1 MPMNKPLSW
10 GLVIATYQ
18 REKILSQCLQLA
30 VEQTRKPSEIIVIDA
45 SDNWQSTR
53 SQVMGEI
60 ASNYPE
66 IRWIYQAASPRGL
79 TLQRNQ
85 GLELSTADITF
96 LLDDD
101 SLMYPTCAEEIMRVY
116 DADTEGVVKGVQSIL
131 APTLPSAVTV
141 DDIPKAVGS
150 HRDQWI
156 PGIESFQRFI
166 WRHLFLMDADFL
178 CIPYDGQFPS
188 YTVPGA
194 ISHLNVRPVKIFHG
208 CRMTYRREA
217 IAQEQFEPL
226 LLFYALLE
234 DMDASYRVSRH
245 GMLLEAADAKLHH
258 FQSNSG
264 RLSRYVVS
272 VLSAMNQAVCLRR
285 YSNDLSRDRDRFYWL
300 TARRVVAEIF
310 KDGLSRRWSFPQ
322 VRGLL
327 LALKYSPQVFKL
339 SDEELTYWYPCFQK
353 ELIASGKPPNFAQ
366 VAHSQPAIESRQ

>member
-1 MPMNKPLSW
+1 MNKLLSW
-10 GLVIATYQ
+10 GLVVATYQ
-18 REKILSQCLQLA
+18 RKQILTQCLQLA

-53 SQVMGEI
+53 SQVMDEI
-60 ASNYPE
+60 ASHYPE
-66 IRWIYQAASPRGL
+66 IRWIYQAASQRGL
-79 TLQRNQ
+79 PLQRNQ
-85 GLELSTADITF
+85 GLELATADITF

-116 DADTEGVVKGVQSIL
+116 EADTEGVVKGVQSIL
-131 APTLPSAVTV
+131 SPTVPSDVTV
-141 DDIPKAVGS
+141 NDIPKAVGS

-166 WRHLFLMDADFL
+166 WRHLFLMDSDFL
-178 CIPYDGQFPS
+178 CIPYDGEFPKH
-188 YTVPGA
+188 TVPNSL
-194 ISHLNVRPVKIFHG
+194 SHLNVSLVKIFHG

-245 GMLLEAADAKLHH
+245 GILLEASDAKLHH
-258 FQSNSG
+258 FQSSSG

-285 YSNDLSRDRDRFYWL
+285 YSNDLKRDRDRFYRL

-327 LALKYSPQVFKL
+327 LALKHSPQVFKL
-339 SDEELTYWYPCFQK
+339 SDEELAYWYPCFQK
-353 ELIASGKPPNFAQ
+353 ELIASGKPPTLAQ
-366 VAHSQPAIESRQ
+366 VFLRQPAAASHQ